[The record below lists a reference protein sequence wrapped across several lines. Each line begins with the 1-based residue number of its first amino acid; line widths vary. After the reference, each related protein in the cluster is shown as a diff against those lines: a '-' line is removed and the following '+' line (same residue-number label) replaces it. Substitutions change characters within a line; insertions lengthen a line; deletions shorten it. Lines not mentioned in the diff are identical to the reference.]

1 MLRVLVVG
9 FGDIAGRGIRA
20 ILRHPQIL
28 VEECG
33 TDTVTEAMAV
43 TRPDVLV
50 LEGGVQGGDALAT
63 RMAADAPGTTVVL
76 CSAHRTDMRVFPAS
90 GGCFTRPL
98 SAQALID
105 IVRGG
110 TG

>member
-20 ILRHPQIL
+20 ILRHPGIL

-33 TDTVTEAMAV
+33 TDTVTAV
-43 TRPDVLV
+43 VAETRPDVLV
-50 LEGGVQGGDALAT
+50 LEAGPEGGSALAT
-63 RMAADAPGTTVVL
+63 PMAVGAPGTTVVI
-76 CSAHRTDMRVFPAS
+76 CSAHRTDMRVYPAS

-98 SAQALID
+98 SARALID
-105 IVRGG
+105 SVRG
-110 TG
+110 